1 VDKVFCRSKLN
12 LMGNIYCKVDQK
24 SNGKMEQRDIEK
36 QAVLNDFYITGHHP
50 IHEVPHI
57 IFNDHLILLA
67 LY

>member
-1 VDKVFCRSKLN
+1 
-12 LMGNIYCKVDQK
+12 
-24 SNGKMEQRDIEK
+24 MEQRDIEK